1 MMLESDIIPFSTVPP
16 FGERALVLAPHPDDE
31 TLGCGGTVRL
41 LLMANKRVKVV
52 FLTSGEQADQS
63 HINSGYGTLREK
75 EAEKALRVLGV
86 SDYEF
91 LRFPDRGLHSHYS
104 KVGRHILKIAET
116 YQPDT
121 IYSPSM
127 IEINP
132 DHRASAS
139 LALDLQRGMM
149 QDGTDHERPVCVLFY
164 EVTTP
169 LRPNMLTDISSV
181 FRRKDRAIRKYR
193 SQLRILDYRAY
204 CDALNTFRALTVDGA
219 RRAEAFWRVDRPIDD
234 EDAWKW
240 LSYRTRIE

>member
-1 MMLESDIIPFSTVPP
+1 MMLESDIIPFSAVPP
-16 FGERALVLAPHPDDE
+16 VGERVLVLAPHPDDE
-31 TLGCGGTVRL
+31 TLGCGGTIRL
-41 LLMANKRVKVV
+41 LLGANKRVKVV
-52 FLTSGEQADQS
+52 FLTSGEQADKS
-63 HINSGYGTLREK
+63 RVDSEYGILRER

-91 LRFPDRGLHSHYS
+91 LRFPDRELHSHYK
-104 KVGRHILKIAET
+104 KVCRHVLTIAET

-149 QDGTDHERPVCVLFY
+149 QAGTDQELPVSVLFY

-181 FRRKDRAIRKYR
+181 FRRKNRAIRKYR

-204 CDALNTFRALTVDGA
+204 CNALNTFRALTVEGA
-219 RRAEAFWRVDRPIDD
+219 RYAEAFWRVDRPIDD
-234 EDAWKW
+234 EDATNW
-240 LSYRTRIE
+240 LSYRSRME